1 MPIKKATNAIVNSE
15 VVDFNM
21 ILSAIIKT
29 QKKLALD
36 LKNAR
41 HRIIE
46 LEAQI
51 AQLTQAQNV

>member
-1 MPIKKATNAIVNSE
+1 MPVKKSANTIVNKE

-21 ILSAIIKT
+21 ILSSVIKH
-29 QKKLALD
+29 QQKLAANLSQ
-36 LKNAR
+36 AR

-51 AQLTQAQNV
+51 ANMTKA

>member
-1 MPIKKATNAIVNSE
+1 MPVKKPTNTIVNRE

-21 ILSAIIKT
+21 ILSSVIKH
-29 QKKLALD
+29 QQKLAAHLAQ
-36 LKNAR
+36 AR

-51 AQLTQAQNV
+51 ANLTKA